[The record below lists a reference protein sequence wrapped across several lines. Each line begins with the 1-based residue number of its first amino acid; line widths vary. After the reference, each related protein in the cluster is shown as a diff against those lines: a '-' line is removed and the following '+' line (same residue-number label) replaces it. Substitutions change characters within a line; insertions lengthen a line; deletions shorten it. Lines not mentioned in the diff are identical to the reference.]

1 MPYYTG
7 SKQVIRELFT
17 EPKYSPKKYNTNY
30 SYVQQLAWNLLAETA
45 DTASE
50 KDFDNAVDA
59 LLAQCSG
66 LFVEQT
72 KGLTAY
78 QLNFI
83 RALCAGFHSD
93 FGSKNVIEQYPLGS
107 KSNISRIKTALM
119 ERELIEERLD
129 GVFLSDAVFEIWFN
143 REINK

>member
-1 MPYYTG
+1 MDG
-7 SKQVIRELFT
+7 
-17 EPKYSPKKYNTNY
+17 YS

-72 KGLTAY
+72 IGLTSY

-83 RALCAGFHSD
+83 RALCAGIHTD
-93 FGSKNVIEQYPLGS
+93 FGSKRVTDLYPLGT
-107 KSNISRIKTALM
+107 KSNISRIRKALI
-119 ERELIEERLD
+119 ERELIEERVD
-129 GVFLSDAVFEIWFN
+129 GVFLSDAVFEKWFN